1 MLQPTQAG
9 ARIDDDKQPAPFH
22 GPSTSALY
30 VMTRNGATIR
40 TEQRPAMFMT
50 RADTRL
56 GWGGCRTADHQ
67 PNTSPFTH
75 GLSPYWLST
84 QVQLAPDNGVPRLEN
99 VVRLTASI
107 KSEDT
112 HHDHFSSAL
121 VAYLQHDFTQV
132 YSYNLAKNAMT
143 ARPGDAYTTKDPVIR
158 CTADDAYCMGMY
170 VRPKVLGK
178 SAYYYTM
185 TRPPNDYNGMTGEY
199 TMQVT
204 SPTTDVDRG
213 DVVRYETYVVVGNRD
228 RVGSTIRHL
237 HRAIG

>member
-1 MLQPTQAG
+1 MLLPVCLNV
-9 ARIDDDKQPAPFH
+9 AREITAEHRGVD
-22 GPSTSALY
+22 
-30 VMTRNGATIR
+30 VR
-40 TEQRPAMFMT
+40 TGTGRRP
-50 RADTRL
+50 
-56 GWGGCRTADHQ
+56 G
-67 PNTSPFTH
+67 
-75 GLSPYWLST
+75 
-84 QVQLAPDNGVPRLEN
+84 
-99 VVRLTASI
+99 
-107 KSEDT
+107 
-112 HHDHFSSAL
+112 
-121 VAYLQHDFTQV
+121 
-132 YSYNLAKNAMT
+132 
-143 ARPGDAYTTKDPVIR
+143 PGDAYTTKDPVIR

-178 SAYYYTM
+178 SAYYYYTM